1 MVHFVRS
8 KTFRK
13 KVNWL
18 KIALI
23 ASFYYTTMI
32 SVRINMMGETWEFG
46 VTHNASDSEST
57 CKTDKG
63 RKTSRISSEH
73 WL

>member
-1 MVHFVRS
+1 MV
-8 KTFRK
+8 
-13 KVNWL
+13 
-18 KIALI
+18 
-23 ASFYYTTMI
+23 
-32 SVRINMMGETWEFG
+32 GETWEFG
-46 VTHNASDSEST
+46 VTHKASDSEST